1 MDSFDPKPDQY
12 FSLRATPDRVPEHY
26 TAETIAIQFFFC
38 FAPAFNECIDA
49 FVIQD
54 YTYSA
59 ITHKPNGLHVVCRR
73 TQIDVD
79 DDSQQ

>member
-1 MDSFDPKPDQY
+1 MTTSDVSNWSCCIRY
-12 FSLRATPDRVPEHY
+12 YEYNVSS
-26 TAETIAIQFFFC
+26 FFC
-38 FAPAFNECIDA
+38 FAPAFSECIDA
-49 FVIQD
+49 FVIQY